1 MRSNAIRQLAPDA
14 RVVVHLSIAP
24 LEGNALACNDGYFL
38 DDELIRLPST
48 RFLMVFVYGVS
59 SVAQKLI
66 RNMFLVVSD
75 SLIYLLR
82 PKYTNTAIIYENPKE
97 VP

>member
-1 MRSNAIRQLAPDA
+1 
-14 RVVVHLSIAP
+14 
-24 LEGNALACNDGYFL
+24 
-38 DDELIRLPST
+38 
-48 RFLMVFVYGVS
+48 MVFVYGVS